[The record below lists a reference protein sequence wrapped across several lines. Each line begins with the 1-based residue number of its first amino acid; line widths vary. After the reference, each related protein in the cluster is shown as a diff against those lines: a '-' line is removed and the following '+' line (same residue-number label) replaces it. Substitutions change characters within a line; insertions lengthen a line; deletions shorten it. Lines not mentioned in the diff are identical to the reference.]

1 MNFHG
6 VDYEKYFLRTIYVS
20 INKSETRTIPK
31 TKKVDIYKKKLR
43 KEYMR
48 LLLLL
53 WRVNWLLFVNSGKGS
68 RFL

>member
-53 WRVNWLLFVNSGKGS
+53 WRVN
-68 RFL
+68 